1 VIVHFADLRGEG
13 KNEDDYE
20 KSHSEWT
27 CREERNTAHLDVV
40 KPLYFSE
47 TVIPSEMRAVRL
59 GLTRTIDLHAS
70 PVEGKTEHEKK
81 QAKNGRALQN
91 ARWEL
96 HGPDEIRAH
105 LLLLL
110 WFLLSRLGW
119 WNRKSGMTTVC

>member
-1 VIVHFADLRGEG
+1 MIVHFADLRGEG

-47 TVIPSEMRAVRL
+47 TSIPSEMRAVRL
-59 GLTRTIDLHAS
+59 GLTRNIDLHAS

-81 QAKNGRALQN
+81 QAKNGRA
-91 ARWEL
+91 AK
-96 HGPDEIRAH
+96 RAVGAAGAGRNPSPSAPP
-105 LLLLL
+105 LVVLTLTT
-110 WFLLSRLGW
+110 RLVE
-119 WNRKSGMTTVC
+119 S